1 MALIKE
7 VGITKYKELRKIIN
21 KAVMGYIHADH
32 YNHPLPI
39 TYIDQTLKE
48 LEPLLCEG
56 KKVGDVVGVE
66 RIKVVI
72 DRALADS
79 IEWRHIDFPDDF
91 PYDRIMTII
100 MYQLAKAISNLPLR
114 EGE

>member
-1 MALIKE
+1 MNKKKKSYKIKE

-56 KKVGDVVGVE
+56 KTIGDVVGVE
-66 RIKVVI
+66 RIAQTVYK
-72 DRALADS
+72 S
-79 IEWRHIDFPDDF
+79 IEGTEVWFKLNGWVDCLPIA
-91 PYDRIMTII
+91 
-100 MYQLAKAISNLPLR
+100 QAIANLPL
-114 EGE
+114 GKK